1 MRDEPRVLV
10 KEEVEDT
17 PLLSSDAPLPPPSSP
32 LTPAFGSLA
41 LAPERR
47 QDQPPAGEPQSSVP
61 PESRLSDAPAPQPFS
76 APEPRPS
83 DTPPVEA
90 PAPDTA
96 MTDMQTSAADV
107 STAIGAVHPAPEDP
121 QTATEVPMD
130 DGTEVLMDGG
140 SEDDGIRRD
149 ADGLQLE
156 PDCVSQIIGVEED
169 WGLVTECEQC
179 NLLFAEGQIDSPSRF
194 QNPTYEE
201 LLDHCKTQHNF
212 VWDDVRAGKF

>member
-10 KEEVEDT
+10 KEEIEDT

-32 LTPAFGSLA
+32 LTPALGALA
-41 LAPERR
+41 LAPEQQQSR
-47 QDQPPAGEPQSSVP
+47 QPAGEPQNSAP
-61 PESRLSDAPAPQPFS
+61 PERQPS
-76 APEPRPS
+76 NAPEPQLAGEQEPQI
-83 DTPPVEA
+83 
-90 PAPDTA
+90 PDA
-96 MTDMQTSAADV
+96 SASV
-107 STAIGAVHPAPEDP
+107 VRPAPEDV
-121 QTATEVPMD
+121 QTATEVPID
-130 DGTEVLMDGG
+130 DGTEVPMEDGTEVPIDDGTEVPMDGG